1 MSNKILYFIS
11 AVCATFPVLF
21 IYRLDWWISLILI
34 LIILAVQLFS
44 PLLSTIIQGVSWITG
59 FVFFFIFSYPLIIYI
74 IAIFA
79 FVYWLVNQIFFYSM
93 NRINRNRY

>member
-59 FVFFFIFSYPLIIYI
+59 FVFFFIFSYQIWVYI
-74 IAIFA
+74 IAVIA
-79 FVYWLVNQIFFYSM
+79 FLWWGINQIYFYSL
-93 NRINRNRY
+93 NRLKRY

>member
-44 PLLSTIIQGVSWITG
+44 PLLSTIIQGVS
-59 FVFFFIFSYPLIIYI
+59 
-74 IAIFA
+74 
-79 FVYWLVNQIFFYSM
+79 
-93 NRINRNRY
+93 